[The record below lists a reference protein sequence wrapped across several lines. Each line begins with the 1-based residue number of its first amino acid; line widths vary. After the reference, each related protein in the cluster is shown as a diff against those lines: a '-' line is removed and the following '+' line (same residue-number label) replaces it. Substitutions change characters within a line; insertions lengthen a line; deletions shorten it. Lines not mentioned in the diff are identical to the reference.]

1 LDDFKPMN
9 PPTLHDDIKAME
21 RGLEFFAELKASDKS
36 ARRPLTIE
44 QIAELFDCKLSTLDS
59 NANIFKLIDA
69 VRKVE
74 KAHGIY

>member
-1 LDDFKPMN
+1 MDDFKPMN

-21 RGLEFFAELKASDKS
+21 RGIEFFNALKADG
-36 ARRPLTIE
+36 RRPLTIE
-44 QIAELFDCKLSTLDS
+44 QIAELFDCKLATLDS
-59 NANIFKLIDA
+59 NTNIFKLIDA

>member
-1 LDDFKPMN
+1 MDDFKPMN

-21 RGLEFFAELKASDKS
+21 RGIEFFNALKADGK
-36 ARRPLTIE
+36 RPLTIE
-44 QIAELFDCKLSTLDS
+44 QIAELFDCKMSTLDT